1 MPRRVRHQD
10 LSLDYGCTIKIY
22 TQTRLVLWRYH
33 GTITQLKSFTLICSR
48 LKKRRQQFHSI
59 LDYLGRGGGSDSV
72 GSTAGLSLYR
82 YYLWPFCG
90 SSDSWSGSVG
100 STAGL
105 SLYNHYSGLS
115 VAQQLLVTLY
125 PSLRPTLSVVLE
137 VDSYDDSQGR
147 GGHVQRISR

>member
-10 LSLDYGCTIKIY
+10 LSLDYWCSITIY
-22 TQTRLVLWRYH
+22 TRTRLVLWRYQ
-33 GTITQLKSFTLICSR
+33 GTITQFRSFTLICSR
-48 LKKRRQQFHSI
+48 LEKRRQQFHSI

-72 GSTAGLSLYR
+72 GSTAGLSLYH
-82 YYLWPFCG
+82 YYLWPFRG
-90 SSDSWSGSVG
+90 STYSCPDSVG

-105 SLYNHYSGLS
+105 SLHDHYSGLS

-137 VDSYDDSQGR
+137 VDSYDDSRGR
-147 GGHVQRISR
+147 GGHVRRISR